1 MKSHTKARIVAA
13 IALPLLILAGTPARA
28 QVANPVPATIAAP
41 ERLAH
46 ISVVSA
52 GEGPPVILIPGL
64 SSPRAVWFGVAPMLA
79 AHHRVLIVQVNGFGG
94 DDPGENLRPGMLAGV
109 VADLHGYL
117 ASHHVQ
123 RAAVIGHSMGGLA
136 ALMLAK
142 AHPDDVTKLMVVDAL
157 PFVGEIFVP
166 GATVAMLAPQ
176 AAALHDGMARG
187 YGKPADPAA
196 NAAIAAGQALT
207 PAAREQVAVWIAKA
221 DPRVSGQALSEDMS
235 TDLRPDMARI
245 TAPITVLYPWST
257 RLPKARAEA
266 LYRGAYAKAP
276 QVGYVDVGD
285 SGHFVMLDQP
295 TAFAAAVDRF
305 LAE

>member
-1 MKSHTKARIVAA
+1 MPTQIRRRIVAA
-13 IALPLLILAGTPARA
+13 LACPLLILAGTPACA
-28 QVANPVPATIAAP
+28 QAMNRVPATIAAP

-46 ISVVSA
+46 ISVSSA
-52 GEGPPVILIPGL
+52 GEGPPIILIPGL

-79 AHHRVLIVQVNGFGG
+79 AHHQVLIVQVNGFGG
-94 DDPGENLRPGMLAGV
+94 DDPGENLRPGILAGI

-123 RAAVIGHSMGGLA
+123 RPAVIGHSLGGLA
-136 ALMLAK
+136 ALMLAR
-142 AHPDDVTKLMVVDAL
+142 AHPDDVSKLMIVDAL

-176 AAALHDGMARG
+176 AAMMRDGMVAG

-196 NAAIAAGQALT
+196 NAAIAAGQALM
-207 PAAREQVAVWIAKA
+207 PAAREQVAAWIARA
-221 DPRVSGQALSEDMS
+221 DPRVSGQALFEDMS

-245 TAPITVLYPWST
+245 GTPITVLYPWSA
-257 RLPKARAEA
+257 RLPKARAEP
-266 LYRGAYAKAP
+266 LYRGAYAKVP
-276 QVGYVDVGD
+276 HVSYVDMGN

-295 TAFAAAVDRF
+295 AAFAAAVDRF
-305 LAE
+305 LR